1 MTGLQIAVVV
11 VVGVIAA
18 SIPIAVWIGA
28 VIRSADTRAE
38 RDELGDAN
46 DWYDR

>member
-1 MTGLQIAVVV
+1 MTGLQITVVV

-18 SIPIAVWIGA
+18 GVGIALWIGA
-28 VIRSADTRAE
+28 VIRAADTRAE
-38 RDELGDAN
+38 LDELGDAN